1 MAGAAIEVGVED
13 AVGVVE
19 AGMELESTAFRKRD
33 GIDAMARSTHLEG
46 PLMGRT

>member
-19 AGMELESTAFRKRD
+19 AGMELESTKAD
-33 GIDAMARSTHLEG
+33 
-46 PLMGRT
+46 